1 VKRPVRQ
8 KIILPGVRAQNG
20 KYSVNGI
27 LQSIF
32 RSATRR
38 ETLGSRSEGG
48 RRGGE
53 LKIDW
58 TKPLAERGL
67 CVLIAGWISGEDLK
81 GPQAVSVGNRR
92 DGSRRV

>member
-1 VKRPVRQ
+1 MGCFRAFEC
-8 KIILPGVRAQNG
+8 KILITLPYGEDGDEVGLGTGAGYRACASHILQIGLTSRNG

-32 RSATRR
+32 RSAARR
-38 ETLGSRSEGG
+38 ETPGRHPKGG

-58 TKPLAERGL
+58 TKPLPRA
-67 CVLIAGWISGEDLK
+67 
-81 GPQAVSVGNRR
+81 
-92 DGSRRV
+92 